1 MSDDFS
7 DIFDDVPAPQPQPQ
21 SERKRIGRPRTRPI
35 YPETR
40 PGAPD
45 PAETVSAEKVNE
57 FYRSV
62 EGQRRV
68 RASAT
73 GRGLDVPEREFFQPV
88 GTSFLAKV
96 LRLNQETVRNRLVN
110 VTPVGSAGSGSQHR
124 PLYDFA
130 STVPYLIK
138 PKMDIRT
145 YLRSLNPADMPT
157 NISKVF
163 WEAERIRNKTLLETG
178 EAWPTE
184 KVLEVMGQVF
194 MMIKD
199 RMPLI
204 TEGMREEGL
213 TDKQLEHLQAACD
226 QFQRDLHEA
235 LVELP
240 KVQVTPSRIA
250 EVGVGVEDE

>member
-1 MSDDFS
+1 MSDDDFS
-7 DIFDDVPAPQPQPQ
+7 DIFDDTPAPAPAPQ
-21 SERKRIGRPRTRPI
+21 KRIGRPRTREI
-35 YPETR
+35 YPEVQEQQQ
-40 PGAPD
+40 
-45 PAETVSAEKVNE
+45 AEQAKMYD
-57 FYRSV
+57 FYQSP
-62 EGQRRV
+62 EGQRRI
-68 RASAT
+68 RMAST
-73 GRGLDVPEREFFQPV
+73 GRGHEVPEKDFYMPV
-88 GTSFLAKV
+88 GVSFLSKV
-96 LRLNQETVRNRLVN
+96 LRLHQETVARRLQT
-110 VTPVGSAGSGSQHR
+110 VTPVGHAGSAQNR

-130 STVPYLIK
+130 SVVPYLVK

-184 KVLEVMGQVF
+184 KVLGVMGQVF

-199 RMPLI
+199 RIPLI

-213 TDKQLEHLQAACD
+213 TDDQLEKLQAACD
-226 QFQRDLHEA
+226 QFQKDLHEA

-240 KVQVTPSRIA
+240 KQQVTPSRVA
-250 EVGVGVEDE
+250 DVGVGLEEEG

>member
-1 MSDDFS
+1 MLFVSDSDYD
-7 DIFDDVPAPQPQPQ
+7 DIFGDSAPAAAPQP
-21 SERKRIGRPRTRPI
+21 RLGRPRTRDK
-35 YPETR
+35 YPEVR
-40 PGAPD
+40 QQQAD
-45 PAETVSAEKVNE
+45 EQQRMYE
-57 FYRSV
+57 FYQSR
-62 EGQRRV
+62 EGQRAIKM
-68 RASAT
+68 AST
-73 GRGLDVPEREFFQPV
+73 GRGHEVAEKEFYMPV
-88 GTSFLAKV
+88 GVSFLSKV
-96 LRLNQETVRNRLVN
+96 LRLHQDTVARRLQT
-110 VTPVGSAGSGSQHR
+110 VTPVGHAGTSQNR

-130 STVPYLIK
+130 TVVPFLVK

-184 KVLEVMGQVF
+184 KVLQVMGQVF

-199 RMPLI
+199 RIPLI
-204 TEGMREEGL
+204 NEGMREEGL
-213 TDKQLEHLQAACD
+213 TDAQLEKLQLACD

-240 KVQVTPSRIA
+240 GQQATPSRLA
-250 EVGVGVEDE
+250 EVAVGVEED